1 MEMLNVGKQFIFDA
15 AHFIEGHPTCGVMH
29 GHTWKLEVVLLDCKP
44 GKNGMVIDF
53 KVLGG
58 IVKDLLNKFD
68 HKIIND
74 VVEFRPVTAETL
86 VQYLAHKIIQHIEVL
101 APETQYKEIYC
112 KLQEG
117 EGGYA
122 GCRLEV

>member
-1 MEMLNVGKQFIFDA
+1 MLNIGRSFTFDA
-15 AHFIEGHPTCGVMH
+15 AHFISGHPTCGYMH
-29 GHTWKLEVVLLDCKP
+29 GHTWYLDVKLIDCKTQED
-44 GKNGMVIDF
+44 GFVVDF

-58 IVKDLLNKFD
+58 IVKDVLRHFD

-74 VVEFRPVTAETL
+74 VVDFAPVTAETL
-86 VQYLAHKIIQHIEVL
+86 AVDIAARIRRVLRKVTNIQCS
-101 APETQYKEIYC
+101 QIYI

-122 GCRLEV
+122 EHTTDYS